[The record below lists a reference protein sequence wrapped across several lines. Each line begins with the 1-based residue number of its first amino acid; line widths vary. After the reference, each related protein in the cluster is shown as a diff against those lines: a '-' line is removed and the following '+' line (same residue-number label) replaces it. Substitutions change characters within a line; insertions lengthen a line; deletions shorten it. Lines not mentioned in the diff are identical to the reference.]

1 MLHLFT
7 ALFVA
12 AVLESRFAVTADV
25 QLVVPSSPSSQNV
38 VASNFFGI
46 SFELSFMNEYFGN
59 DTDTIPQA
67 MLNYL
72 SQIRSRTGSNDVR
85 IRVGGNSGDVSTY
98 VPTQASP
105 MLILTDPDADSNSQ
119 PVNYGP
125 MLWEVMEKVSEEVNG
140 VQYLIGL
147 TINTTNTD
155 SVIAGDATKFLGN
168 HLDAMLLGN
177 EPDLYTAHD
186 QRPNVVNYT
195 VDDYIGEYSAALHDI
210 SNTTAGDLTNGHNV
224 AGPTVCCDW
233 DLATLLDQ
241 GYLSNF
247 TNVLKYIT
255 LQHYPQNNC
264 FGSYQYQLVYYTQ
277 HGNLVD
283 LAAWQKP
290 GINIITGNTTRGA
303 PRMLMS
309 EFNSASCGGIPGIS
323 DTFAVGALW
332 SIDYALQLASVGY
345 TAAYIHTREQGISY
359 NLVTPPNVS
368 EINTGP
374 WTTDPPFY
382 ALIATA
388 EILASSNGI
397 IINDLNVSTDVNAT
411 IGGYAIY
418 DATNSSLNRIVLF
431 NYGTDSIEF
440 RLPSG
445 IKATNPT
452 NATVKYLS
460 ASSITEKYEIAWG
473 EQTFLG
479 AGDGKPISANTSNGW
494 AYANQSV
501 DCSNGCNITAPGPS
515 LSVVFL
521 DSLSS
526 SSHKSSSGSMS
537 VFGRRSIVMG
547 SGVALI
553 WTFVLLWI
561 FE

>member
-1 MLHLFT
+1 MVNYSTILL
-7 ALFVA
+7 A
-12 AVLESRFAVTADV
+12 AVILGPRFADADV
-25 QLVVPSSPSSQNV
+25 QLTIPSSPSLGNV

-59 DTDTIPQA
+59 DTNTIPQS

-72 SQIRSRTGSNDVR
+72 SEIRSRTGSNNVR

-98 VPTQASP
+98 VPSQTSP
-105 MLILTDPDADSNSQ
+105 MLVLTDPNANSNNQ

-147 TINTTNTD
+147 TINSTNTD
-155 SVIAGDATKFLGN
+155 SVIAGDAARTLGSN
-168 HLDAMLLGN
+168 LDAMLLGN

-186 QRPNVVNYT
+186 QRPDVQNYT
-195 VDDYIGEYSAALHDI
+195 VDDYIGEYSAALRDI
-210 SNTTAGDLTNGHNV
+210 SNTTAGNLTSGHNV
-224 AGPTVCCDW
+224 AGPTICCSW
-233 DLATLLDQ
+233 DLATLLQQ

-247 TNVLKYIT
+247 TNALKYIT

-277 HGNLVD
+277 HSNLVD
-283 LAAWQKP
+283 LASWQKP
-290 GINIITGNTTRGA
+290 GIDIITSDTTANA
-303 PRMLMS
+303 PHMLMS

-323 DTFAVGALW
+323 DTFAVGTLW
-332 SIDYALQLASVGY
+332 SIDYALQLASIGY

-359 NLVTPPNVS
+359 NLVTPPNIS
-368 EINTGP
+368 EIDTGS

-382 ALIATA
+382 ALIVTA
-388 EILASSNGI
+388 EILSSSNGTTVT
-397 IINDLNVSTDVNAT
+397 DLNVSTDVNAT

-431 NYGTDSIEF
+431 NYGTDSMDF

-445 IKATNPT
+445 AKATNPQ
-452 NATVKYLS
+452 NALVKYLS
-460 ASSITEKYEIAWG
+460 ASSVTEKYNIAWG

-479 AGDGKPISANTSNGW
+479 VTDGKPVSVNASHDW
-494 AYANQSV
+494 AYSNQNL
-501 DCSNGCNITAPGPS
+501 DCSNGCNITVPGPS
-515 LSVVFL
+515 LAVVFL
-521 DSLSS
+521 DTNSSNDPETSS
-526 SSHKSSSGSMS
+526 SESKP
-537 VFGRRSIVMG
+537 VLNRRSMIL
-547 SGVALI
+547 ALGLTLI
-553 WTFVLLWI
+553 CI
-561 FE
+561 YAGI

>member
-1 MLHLFT
+1 MVNYSTILL
-7 ALFVA
+7 A
-12 AVLESRFAVTADV
+12 AVILGPRFADADV
-25 QLVVPSSPSSQNV
+25 QLTIPSSPSLGNV

-59 DTDTIPQA
+59 DTNIIPQS

-72 SQIRSRTGSNDVR
+72 SEIRSRTGSNNVR

-98 VPTQASP
+98 VPSQTSP
-105 MLILTDPDADSNSQ
+105 MLVLTDPNANSNNQ

-147 TINTTNTD
+147 TINSTNTD
-155 SVIAGDATKFLGN
+155 SVIAGDAARTLGSN
-168 HLDAMLLGN
+168 LDAMLLGN

-186 QRPNVVNYT
+186 QRPDVQNYT
-195 VDDYIGEYSAALHDI
+195 VDDYIGEYSAALRDL
-210 SNTTAGDLTNGHNV
+210 SNTTAGNLTSGHNV
-224 AGPTVCCDW
+224 AGPTICCSW
-233 DLATLLDQ
+233 DLATLLQQ

-247 TNVLKYIT
+247 TNALKYIT

-277 HGNLVD
+277 HSNLVD
-283 LAAWQKP
+283 LASWQKP
-290 GINIITGNTTRGA
+290 GIDIITSDTTANA

-323 DTFAVGALW
+323 DTFAVGTLW
-332 SIDYALQLASVGY
+332 SIDYALQLASIGY

-359 NLVTPPNVS
+359 NLVTPPNIS
-368 EINTGP
+368 EIDTGS

-382 ALIATA
+382 ALIVTA
-388 EILASSNGI
+388 EILSSSNGTTVT
-397 IINDLNVSTDVNAT
+397 DLNVSTDVNAT

-431 NYGTDSIEF
+431 NYGTDSMDF
-440 RLPSG
+440 TLPSG
-445 IKATNPT
+445 AKATNSQ
-452 NATVKYLS
+452 NALVKYLS
-460 ASSITEKYEIAWG
+460 ASSVTEKYNIAWG

-479 AGDGKPISANTSNGW
+479 VTDGKPVSVNASHDW
-494 AYANQSV
+494 AYSNQNL
-501 DCSNGCNITAPGPS
+501 DCSNGCNITVPGPS
-515 LSVVFL
+515 LAVVFL
-521 DSLSS
+521 DTNSSNDPETSS
-526 SSHKSSSGSMS
+526 SESKP
-537 VFGRRSIVMG
+537 VLNRRSMILAL
-547 SGVALI
+547 GV
-553 WTFVLLWI
+553 TFICIYAGL
-561 FE
+561 

>member
-1 MLHLFT
+1 MVNYSTILL
-7 ALFVA
+7 A
-12 AVLESRFAVTADV
+12 AVILGPRFADADV
-25 QLVVPSSPSSQNV
+25 QLTIPSSPSLGNV

-59 DTDTIPQA
+59 DTNTIPQS

-72 SQIRSRTGSNDVR
+72 SEIRSRTGSNNVR

-98 VPTQASP
+98 VPSQTSP
-105 MLILTDPDADSNSQ
+105 MLVLTDPNANSNNQ

-147 TINTTNTD
+147 TINSTNTD
-155 SVIAGDATKFLGN
+155 SVIAGDAARTLGSN
-168 HLDAMLLGN
+168 LDAMLLGN

-186 QRPNVVNYT
+186 QRPDVQNYT
-195 VDDYIGEYSAALHDI
+195 VDDYIGEYSAALRDI
-210 SNTTAGDLTNGHNV
+210 SNTTAGNLTSGHNV
-224 AGPTVCCDW
+224 AGPTICCSW
-233 DLATLLDQ
+233 DLATLLQQ

-247 TNVLKYIT
+247 TNALKYIT

-277 HGNLVD
+277 HSNLVD
-283 LAAWQKP
+283 LASWQKP
-290 GINIITGNTTRGA
+290 GIDIITSDTTANA

-323 DTFAVGALW
+323 DTFAVGTLW
-332 SIDYALQLASVGY
+332 SIDYALQLASIGY

-359 NLVTPPNVS
+359 NLVTPPNIS
-368 EINTGP
+368 EIDTGS

-382 ALIATA
+382 ALIVTA
-388 EILASSNGI
+388 EILSSSNGTTVT
-397 IINDLNVSTDVNAT
+397 DLNVSTDVNAT

-431 NYGTDSIEF
+431 NYGTDSMDF
-440 RLPSG
+440 TLPSG
-445 IKATNPT
+445 AKATNPQ
-452 NATVKYLS
+452 NALVKYLS
-460 ASSITEKYEIAWG
+460 ASSVTEKYNIAWG

-479 AGDGKPISANTSNGW
+479 VTDGKPVSVNASHDW
-494 AYANQSV
+494 AYSNQNL
-501 DCSNGCNITAPGPS
+501 DCSNGCNITVPGPS
-515 LSVVFL
+515 LAVVFL
-521 DSLSS
+521 DTNSSNDPETSS
-526 SSHKSSSGSMS
+526 SESKP
-537 VFGRRSIVMG
+537 VLNRRSMILAL
-547 SGVALI
+547 GV
-553 WTFVLLWI
+553 TFICIYAGL
-561 FE
+561 